1 MGKKKKFSLQC
12 KDSQRSFHLQ
22 IALEQSPSPDKSRP
36 FSGWCPRS
44 QGRAPLYS
52 HRLQERK
59 RPSEGGDPGIHLA
72 RCPPTMYQ
80 SPQFEGGVISERATL
95 CPIVAKPGY
104 NCPQPAG
111 TAQPLPGLTGPLS
124 GSRPWHLGSPWLST
138 KAPNCPVLW
147 GLGGS

>member
-1 MGKKKKFSLQC
+1 MSCLRGRMGKKKKFSLQC

-80 SPQFEGGVISERATL
+80 SPQFEGGVISERAML

-104 NCPQPAG
+104 NCPPACRDRSALAWTHRPLVREPPVAPG
-111 TAQPLPGLTGPLS
+111 VSMAQYE
-124 GSRPWHLGSPWLST
+124 GS
-138 KAPNCPVLW
+138 
-147 GLGGS
+147 